1 MPASSAPRVLRSW
14 TPSHY
19 MKFGAQRLRPAL
31 DLLQAIQLPSTAS
44 DVVDLGC
51 GPGNLTP
58 FLRER
63 WPDATIQ
70 CVDASQSMLTSAKES
85 HVAQGLDNVEYVQGN
100 FESFHSDAPIDVIYS
115 NAALHWVSFDVHRT
129 LLPRL
134 LSFLKPG
141 GVLAFQMPDTRQQP
155 SHVLMGEAAK
165 HVGFDVSKVRWV
177 TTDVN
182 ADAYYNLLRPLASEV
197 HLWSTE
203 YVYQLAGGEGV
214 HPVVDFVS
222 SSGLGPYVDALTPS
236 QRPVFM
242 DTYKDLIATAYPRLE
257 DGTVLLP
264 YKRFFC
270 VVVR

>member
-58 FLRER
+58 FLRK
-63 WPDATIQ
+63 ATSPK
-70 CVDASQSMLTSAKES
+70 ALTTWTRYFGSPRFGCS
-85 HVAQGLDNVEYVQGN
+85 T
-100 FESFHSDAPIDVIYS
+100 
-115 NAALHWVSFDVHRT
+115 RT
-129 LLPRL
+129 LTLNDV
-134 LSFLKPG
+134 G

-242 DTYKDLIATAYPRLE
+242 DAYKDLIATAYPRLE